1 MSNRFLNLM
10 TTPYFNSTIRSNVDI
25 TGNITAN
32 TTVNATHTE
41 NQMQD
46 ITADQIPNITT
57 DQMQNKTSDA
67 EFSPMDDMTFIA
79 IILGTSG
86 CLILVFACIKL
97 AACFKIVQRYEQQS
111 PQSQRV
117 ALVQRAATI
126 NIPPSRTQPTPVPKR
141 KTRSLR
147 DRYRESRGIRIN
159 SSNTVTI
166 L

>member
-1 MSNRFLNLM
+1 M
-10 TTPYFNSTIRSNVDI
+10 DI
-25 TGNITAN
+25 TSNTSANTTAN
-32 TTVNATHTE
+32 TKANMSVN
-41 NQMQD
+41 
-46 ITADQIPNITT
+46 QIPNITT

-67 EFSPMDDMTFIA
+67 EFQPMDDMTFIA

-97 AACFKIVQRYEQQS
+97 AACFKIVQKYEQQS

-159 SSNTVTI
+159 SNNTVTI